1 MVWPNGQV
9 RPACGYKRS
18 IELAGRDLGRYRAW
32 PGPYQCCNGVCRFQ
46 FTATTRTPMH
56 AIKLALSTRLK
67 TLWLILQSDKGLS
80 SIRLAEALG
89 VSQPT
94 AWRMGHALRL
104 MLAPET
110 PLGGTVEIY
119 EFFLGGRPKKGR
131 TSRQAVVAAP

>member
-1 MVWPNGQV
+1 LIGG
-9 RPACGYKRS
+9 C
-18 IELAGRDLGRYRAW
+18 I
-32 PGPYQCCNGVCRFQ
+32 
-46 FTATTRTPMH
+46 RT
-56 AIKLALSTRLK
+56 IKLALSTRLK